1 MFDNI
6 AAGFAKNYFI
16 PNRGLGNEAIVIVG
30 FIIVIVV
37 ISIILVIIV

>member
-6 AAGFAKNYFI
+6 AANFAKNYFI

-30 FIIVIVV
+30 FITAIIIV
-37 ISIILVIIV
+37 SIILVILF